1 MSWWQNLDLDSDS
14 PHARLEAI
22 KALAAAKDPRALQY
36 LIDALGHDDDTQV
49 RSRAAL
55 SLSNF
60 PDDRSAEALAGA
72 LEDEK
77 SMVRQAA
84 AAALGHMGERRAVP
98 FLVQLLQDPAAG
110 VRTCAAFALRNL
122 GWQASNAAEQGL
134 YQQAMNE
141 HEATMRGCG
150 AAVAS
155 LVQELNT
162 DPELRRKP
170 D

>member
-1 MSWWQNLDLDSDS
+1 M
-14 PHARLEAI
+14 EAI
-22 KALAAAKDPRALQY
+22 KALASAKDPRALQY
-36 LIDALGHDDDTQV
+36 LLDALSHDDDTQV

-60 PDDRSAEALAGA
+60 RDDRSAEALAGA
-72 LEDEK
+72 LEDDK
-77 SMVRQAA
+77 SVVREAA

-98 FLVQLLQDPAAG
+98 FLVRLLQDPVAG

-122 GWQASNAAEQGL
+122 GWQASNAPEQAL
-134 YQQAMNE
+134 YEQAMSE

-155 LVQELNT
+155 LVQELNS
-162 DPELRRKP
+162 DPELLRKP
-170 D
+170 APDKPVP